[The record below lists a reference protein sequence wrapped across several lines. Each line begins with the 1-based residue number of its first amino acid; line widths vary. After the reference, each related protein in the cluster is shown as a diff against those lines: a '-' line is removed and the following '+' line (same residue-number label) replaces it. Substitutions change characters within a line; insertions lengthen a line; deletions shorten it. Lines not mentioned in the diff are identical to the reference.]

1 MNKELKQP
9 TLEELCRYF
18 WELAKKYALTE
29 QGKKEIASVEF
40 ILKSE
45 LVGNDITETIGK
57 LHTEIIN
64 CLYGYNAND
73 GSIHIV
79 LSGGYEII
87 VEYNDNR
94 KKWTFITIKAPS
106 ENGYYPSEKMAMSK
120 MRVKTHKTKMRN
132 YMNENEHSQRH
143 DNKTRKAKP
152 YKREKFNWREY

>member
-1 MNKELKQP
+1 MSKELGEKINS
-9 TLEELCRYF
+9 TL
-18 WELAKKYALTE
+18 KYKIAHNLFISKHGLE
-29 QGKKEIASVEF
+29 RLKER
-40 ILKSE
+40 KSE
-45 LVGNDITETIGK
+45 LVGNDIVETIGK

-64 CLYGYNAND
+64 CLYGYNTND

-87 VEYNDNR
+87 VEYNDIR
-94 KKWTFITIKAPS
+94 KKWTFVTIKAPS

-120 MRVKTHKTKMRN
+120 MRIKKHKTKMRN

>member
-1 MNKELKQP
+1 MSKELGEKISS
-9 TLEELCRYF
+9 TLKYKIAHNLFISKHGLERLKERKNEL
-18 WELAKKYALTE
+18 
-29 QGKKEIASVEF
+29 I
-40 ILKSE
+40 
-45 LVGNDITETIGK
+45 GNDITETIGK

-106 ENGYYPSEKMAMSK
+106 ENGYYPSDKMAMSK
-120 MRVKTHKTKMRN
+120 MRVKKHKTKMHN

>member
-1 MNKELKQP
+1 MSKELGEKISS
-9 TLEELCRYF
+9 TL
-18 WELAKKYALTE
+18 KYKIAHSLFISKHGLE
-29 QGKKEIASVEF
+29 RLKER
-40 ILKSE
+40 KSE

-64 CLYGYNAND
+64 CLYGYNTND

-87 VEYNDNR
+87 VIFNDIR
-94 KKWTFITIKAPS
+94 KKWVFTTIKEPS
-106 ENGYYPSEKMAMSK
+106 ENGYFPSEKRELAQR
-120 MRVKTHKTKMRN
+120 RVIIHKEKNRTR
-132 YMNENEHSQRH
+132 MNENEHSQRH

>member
-1 MNKELKQP
+1 MSKELGEKISS
-9 TLEELCRYF
+9 TL
-18 WELAKKYALTE
+18 KYKIAHNLFISKHGLE
-29 QGKKEIASVEF
+29 RLKER
-40 ILKSE
+40 KNE
-45 LVGNDITETIGK
+45 LVGNDIVETIGK

-87 VEYNDNR
+87 VEYNDSR

-120 MRVKTHKTKMRN
+120 MRVKKHTTKMRN

>member
-1 MNKELKQP
+1 MLKELGEKISS
-9 TLEELCRYF
+9 TL
-18 WELAKKYALTE
+18 KYKIAHNLFISKHGLE
-29 QGKKEIASVEF
+29 RLKER
-40 ILKSE
+40 KSE
-45 LVGNDITETIGK
+45 LVGNDIIATIGK
-57 LHTEIIN
+57 LHTEIIG

-87 VEYNDNR
+87 VEYNDIR
-94 KKWTFITIKAPS
+94 KKWTFVTIKAPS
-106 ENGYYPSEKMAMSK
+106 ENGYYPSDKMAMSK

-152 YKREKFNWREY
+152 YKREKFNWRAY

>member
-1 MNKELKQP
+1 MSKELGEKISG
-9 TLEELCRYF
+9 TL
-18 WELAKKYALTE
+18 KYKIAHNLFISKHGLE
-29 QGKKEIASVEF
+29 RLKER
-40 ILKSE
+40 KSE

-57 LHTEIIN
+57 LHTEIIG

-120 MRVKTHKTKMRN
+120 MRVKKHKTKMCN

>member
-1 MNKELKQP
+1 MSKELGEKISS
-9 TLEELCRYF
+9 TL
-18 WELAKKYALTE
+18 KYKIAHNLFISKHGLE
-29 QGKKEIASVEF
+29 RLKER
-40 ILKSE
+40 KSE
-45 LVGNDITETIGK
+45 LVGNDIVETIGK

-87 VEYNDNR
+87 VEYNDSR

-106 ENGYYPSEKMAMSK
+106 ENGYFPSEKRELAQR
-120 MRVKTHKTKMRN
+120 RVIIHKEKNRTR
-132 YMNENEHSQRH
+132 MNENEHSQRY

>member
-1 MNKELKQP
+1 MKELGEKISS
-9 TLEELCRYF
+9 TLKNKIAHNLFISKHGLERL
-18 WELAKKYALTE
+18 
-29 QGKKEIASVEF
+29 KER
-40 ILKSE
+40 KSE
-45 LVGNDITETIGK
+45 LIGNDIVETIGK

-87 VEYNDNR
+87 VEYNDTR

-106 ENGYYPSEKMAMSK
+106 ENGYYPSDKMAMSK

>member
-1 MNKELKQP
+1 MSKELGEKISS
-9 TLEELCRYF
+9 TL
-18 WELAKKYALTE
+18 KYKIAHSLFISKHGLE
-29 QGKKEIASVEF
+29 RLKER
-40 ILKSE
+40 KSE

-87 VEYNDNR
+87 VEYNDVR

-106 ENGYYPSEKMAMSK
+106 ENGYYPSDKMAMSK
-120 MRVKTHKTKMRN
+120 MRVKKHKTKMRN

>member
-1 MNKELKQP
+1 MSKELGEKISS
-9 TLEELCRYF
+9 TL
-18 WELAKKYALTE
+18 KYKIAHSLFISKHGLE
-29 QGKKEIASVEF
+29 RLKER
-40 ILKSE
+40 KSE
-45 LVGNDITETIGK
+45 LVGNDFVETIGK

-87 VEYNDNR
+87 VEYNDIR

>member
-1 MNKELKQP
+1 MKELGEKVSG
-9 TLEELCRYF
+9 TL
-18 WELAKKYALTE
+18 KYKIAHNLFISKHGLE
-29 QGKKEIASVEF
+29 RLKER
-40 ILKSE
+40 KSE

-87 VEYNDNR
+87 VEYNDDR

-120 MRVKTHKTKMRN
+120 MRVKKHKTKMRN

-152 YKREKFNWREY
+152 YKREKFNWRGEY